1 MPVPYEFLDILIVDK
16 SRTYLCYP
24 PGYTHEPHFYVRTC
38 AQKHTLVFFRILW
51 YEWFAVS
58 GGRFRNLLQRT
69 DKFVV
74 NRPTNPDPIV
84 PTWEV
89 VSSKRETTP

>member
-1 MPVPYEFLDILIVDK
+1 M
-16 SRTYLCYP
+16 RT
-24 PGYTHEPHFYVRTC
+24 
-38 AQKHTLVFFRILW
+38 KHTLVFFRILW

-74 NRPTNPDPIV
+74 NRPTYPDPIV

-89 VSSKRETTP
+89 GRRERETTP

>member
-1 MPVPYEFLDILIVDK
+1 MRTKAYTRFLLNTVVV
-16 SRTYLCYP
+16 S
-24 PGYTHEPHFYVRTC
+24 
-38 AQKHTLVFFRILW
+38 
-51 YEWFAVS
+51 EWFAVS

-69 DKFVV
+69 DKSVV

-89 VSSKRETTP
+89 VSSKREATP